1 MNRYIRSHTRAIYW
15 RTGAVVL
22 TFLTFA
28 HLSYVHHDSSASA
41 SEYISQLSLK
51 ESWNAWSPA
60 MDSWRSGMQM
70 LEGGD
75 DDQMVL
81 EGDESEWCSEAEYL
95 DGAWVTREEEVT
107 LDNIRR
113 VYKFTVS
120 FLGIFYG
127 PSTDLSLQ
135 PSGQLKCQAKNDR
148 GNPSPDDPAF
158 WARILETAQYEWT
171 PNSGCRKHEF
181 DKWNFA
187 KYCLRSRGGCS

>member
-1 MNRYIRSHTRAIYW
+1 M
-15 RTGAVVL
+15 
-22 TFLTFA
+22 
-28 HLSYVHHDSSASA
+28 
-41 SEYISQLSLK
+41 E
-51 ESWNAWSPA
+51 
-60 MDSWRSGMQM
+60 M
-70 LEGGD
+70 LDGGD
-75 DDQMVL
+75 SDQMVL

-113 VYKFTVS
+113 IYKFTVGL
-120 FLGIFYG
+120 FVLG
-127 PSTDLSLQ
+127 SLRWTDLSLQ

-148 GNPSPDDPAF
+148 GNPSPDDPDF
-158 WARILETAQYEWT
+158 SARILETAQYEWR